1 MDVKEILPR
10 LYVIKLGPVNAY
22 LVEDDEGRLAI
33 VDTGY
38 PKSAGAIEA
47 AIRSIGRQP
56 GDLTDILLTHAHPDH
71 LGSAAHLS
79 KTSASV
85 SMHSDDATIAAR
97 GIIHQTMTPAPGVL
111 NRILFKL
118 VVGSKPAEF
127 PAFDTDRH
135 LADGTTLDVG
145 DGIEVVHT
153 PGHTSGHVSLLL
165 KREGGVLFV
174 GDAASNIL
182 GLGYSVGYDDL
193 EAGKASLAILAGR
206 EFEVALFG
214 HGRPIAEAASLR
226 FADEFG

>member
-1 MDVKEILPR
+1 MDVKEILPG
-10 LYVIKLGPVNAY
+10 LYVIKLGPVNAH